1 MGQHDF
7 QIFQGI
13 PVSVQTNILAH
24 LPTRVFAK
32 DAVLLREAELN
43 GEVYLIGSGSLAIWK
58 GVPHTPQGVCVA
70 TLGAG
75 ECFGEMSAINASP
88 SSATVL
94 ATSDTQVFLL
104 KLSALPEAGGVREQ
118 VTLNLARTL
127 VDRLS
132 NANVSIREKH
142 ERELNAMKLIA
153 SASAFL
159 TRILTALSFYMF
171 SLPGIAL
178 LTPLLPSN
186 SLVSFFF
193 IAAFSWLVVDYMRY
207 RPEVRVAWF
216 HMTLARWPRQVLSGI
231 LWAIPLMLVFV
242 VIKLA
247 AVNANPDKFAFFEP
261 MRALGRMGNPD
272 YLLWGVFALVYAL
285 LSFAQEF
292 IRCAVQGTLEMISH
306 NTNNGGYWK
315 AIFVS
320 DVVFAS
326 IHMHLGALFA
336 LQAFIAGF
344 YFGYQFWKARS
355 YLSVAVSHS
364 LVGVW
369 AVFVVGVPR

>member
-1 MGQHDF
+1 MGRHDF

-13 PVSVQTNILAH
+13 PLPVQTNLLAH

-32 DAVLLREAELN
+32 DAVLLRE
-43 GEVYLIGSGSLAIWK
+43 GEANDQVFLLGSGSLAIWK
-58 GVPHTPQGVCVA
+58 GVPNTPQGVCVA
-70 TLGAG
+70 TLQAG
-75 ECFGEMSAINASP
+75 DCFGEMSAINSSP
-88 SSATVL
+88 SSATVV
-94 ATSDTQVFLL
+94 ATAEAQVFLL
-104 KLSALPEAGGVREQ
+104 RLGNLPDAGGLREQ

-193 IAAFSWLVVDYMRY
+193 IAAFSWLVVDYMRG
-207 RPEVRVAWF
+207 RPEVRVNWF
-216 HMTLARWPRQVLSGI
+216 HMQLAGWPKQVLTGF
-231 LWAIPLMLVFV
+231 LWAIPLMLVFA
-242 VIKLA
+242 VIKFT
-247 AVNANPDKFAFFEP
+247 AVSSHPDKYAFFEP

-272 YLLWGVFALVYAL
+272 YVLWAGFALVYAL

-292 IRCAVQGTLEMISH
+292 IRCAVQGTLEMISR

-326 IHMHLGALFA
+326 IHMHLGAWFA

-344 YFGYQFWKARS
+344 YFGYQFWKVRS
-355 YLSVAVSHS
+355 YLAVAVSHS
-364 LVGVW
+364 VVGVW